1 MSPIT
6 LLLVLA
12 MAASPESTCH
22 TREVA
27 AARAAPQERG
37 LALAAAADAC
47 REEFEATPID
57 AFDRR
62 SFLAFE
68 AERIYRRAHEV
79 GGADRPL
86 CAAKLVLEAFAA
98 SLATLPA
105 GERLRDREDV
115 QEALKDIESREA
127 CEPEA
132 PPPVVA
138 TDQASS
144 SEAAEAPL
152 QPIVKPAPSTP
163 SSAPATAPRLEP
175 TPPDRPIR
183 RPLRIAG
190 WSSLGVGIA
199 LGLGGAAA
207 LIRGA
212 VLHERVAALN
222 AAYGSNGIPLDQAV
236 DTEAGKRADRAA
248 IGLFIAAPALII
260 AGSTLLAVDAYRTR
274 SGRRFALR
282 PAILPAAGLRFRLEF

>member
-6 LLLVLA
+6 LPLALA
-12 MAASPESTCH
+12 MASSPESVCH
-22 TREVA
+22 TREAA

-47 REEFEATPID
+47 REEFEAAPVD

-68 AERIYRRAHEV
+68 AERIYRKAHEA

-86 CAAKLVLEAFAA
+86 CAAKVVLEAFAA

-115 QEALKDIESREA
+115 QEALKDIDSRET

-138 TDQASS
+138 TDQASTAK
-144 SEAAEAPL
+144 AAEAPA
-152 QPIVKPAPSTP
+152 QPLVKPAPSAP
-163 SSAPATAPRLEP
+163 STGPVPASRPEP
-175 TPPDRPIR
+175 PSPDRPSR

-199 LGLGGAAA
+199 LGVGGAAA

-222 AAYGSNGIPLDQAV
+222 AVYGSNGIPLDQAV

-274 SGRRFALR
+274 TGRRFALH
-282 PAILPAAGLRFRLEF
+282 PSILPAAGLRFRLEF